1 MALDSLKPGKTFS
14 SWEEVEKFMK
24 ELESVNFFPLRFD
37 DTKTIVSYNKA
48 VSKKLFYFLLKD
60 LNHFQSCSFLF
71 DLTYLNISC
80 FFKY

>member
-14 SWEEVEKFMK
+14 SWEEVEKFLK

-48 VSKKLFYFLLKD
+48 VSKQLIFIF
-60 LNHFQSCSFLF
+60 C
-71 DLTYLNISC
+71 
-80 FFKY
+80 